1 MDEQEKYR
9 AKIEARMKK
18 FHESIEEITTK
29 AKLRKVTQSDIDI
42 EGILKKHEDVQ
53 ARLNE
58 LEKSDESSRQK
69 FQTQLD
75 RLFDDID
82 KDLRKAMA
90 YFG

>member
-1 MDEQEKYR
+1 
-9 AKIEARMKK
+9 MKK
-18 FHESIEEITTK
+18 LNESINEITTK
-29 AKLRKVTQSDIDI
+29 AKLRKVTQSDINI
-42 EGILKKHEDVQ
+42 EGILKKHEDAQ

-58 LEKSDESSRQK
+58 LEKSDENSWQK
-69 FQTQLD
+69 FQAELD